1 MAPKLTD
8 RSAVDQLG
16 SAGDAAYTVERGS
29 SRAARGSEQLPRAL
43 PDAVA
48 APVLAI
54 QQDAGQPAQGEAPVA
69 TILSRAAAGVSA
81 PSESDPRRATRCV
94 ARRVHSSWPN
104 ISAENLAASIK
115 LTVSRECV

>member
-1 MAPKLTD
+1 MPRTP
-8 RSAVDQLG
+8 SN
-16 SAGDAAYTVERGS
+16 
-29 SRAARGSEQLPRAL
+29 AARRELLGEVNNFPVRAL

-81 PSESDPRRATRCV
+81 LSESDPRRATHRV
-94 ARRVHSSWPN
+94 ARRVRT
-104 ISAENLAASIK
+104 SIRTQK
-115 LTVSRECV
+115 NKNGNAPRC